1 MLTSNGNMDPEKKL
15 KAFWGVAQGA
25 VTIICI
31 LVGGTSVLKILQTTS
46 IVAAFP
52 YMLIMIAMC
61 VSIYKT
67 LRKDAIDEGLM
78 KEKETAPAKEAEK
91 AN

>member
-1 MLTSNGNMDPEKKL
+1 MVTDRGNLDPDKKL
-15 KAFWGVAQGA
+15 RAGWGIAQGA

-31 LVGGTSVLKILQTTS
+31 IVGGTSVLQILQTTS

-52 YMLIMIAMC
+52 YMIIMILMC

-67 LRKDAIDEGLM
+67 LSKDAVNEGLM
-78 KEKETAPAKEAEK
+78 KEKGKQ
-91 AN
+91 

>member
-1 MLTSNGNMDPEKKL
+1 MDPSKKL
-15 KAFWGVAQGA
+15 RAGWGIAQGA

-31 LVGGTSVLKILQTTS
+31 IIGGTSVLSILQTTS

-52 YMLIMIAMC
+52 YMIIMIFMC

-67 LRKDAIDEGLM
+67 LSKDAVDEGLM
-78 KEKETAPAKEAEK
+78 QGKRKSK
-91 AN
+91 